1 MSDFGTK
8 LSEINQQQALLEAER
23 EIMLRKA
30 LTGDDPEALVK
41 ARFYFGNQLQQRTP
55 AQRAEGKTFLT
66 DPLDTAGGPGYRQN
80 RQAINAAFLRA
91 MARTP
96 YIRSIITTRTEQVVD
111 FAEPQVDKFSTGW
124 VVRRKRSL
132 APGTPPPTDAQN
144 KADAKIIEQI
154 SELIL
159 NCGAAEKDTNGAD
172 REWTKETGF
181 EAFLRKFVKDSLELD
196 AGCFE
201 IIENRG
207 GEIAEFY
214 AVDAGTMF
222 LADDYA
228 SDRYSDQDR
237 KELQRDGLYPSTVQ
251 VLNGEVVAE
260 YYPKELCYGVR
271 NPSTELHRN
280 GYGDPE
286 LVTLMQMVTNLLN
299 SDAYN
304 ANFFKV
310 GSMPRGILRVS
321 GVVSPTVLE
330 DFKQQWQSQVSGVIN
345 AHKIPTLNSEKA
357 DFINTHVPNKD
368 MEFSQFHELQF
379 RICCV
384 LYKMSPS
391 EVGLEGTKGGSGS
404 LSGENKE
411 DEVKYSKDK
420 GLKPLLKFIAAKL
433 NKYIIKR
440 INKDFEFVFVGMD
453 SDTPEKELDSDDKRS
468 KSNETI
474 NEVRASRGLKPLP
487 GGDIIRDPM
496 YMQAMQL
503 AQMGG
508 EESNQ
513 AVAKMGDDNK
523 PKPKSKKDIEKGNV
537 LAESLNDWIEQELST
552 A

>member
-1 MSDFGTK
+1 MSDFGSE
-8 LSEINQQQALLEAER
+8 LSALNQQQQLLEAKR

-41 ARFYFGNQLQQRTP
+41 ARYYFGNQMQKRTP
-55 AQRAEGKTFLT
+55 AQKAEGKTFLT
-66 DPLDTAGGPGYRQN
+66 DPLETTATPGYRVD
-80 RQAINAAFLRA
+80 RRALNANFLRA

-96 YIRSIITTRTEQVVD
+96 YIRAIIGTRIEQVVD

-124 VVRRKRSL
+124 VVRRRRSL
-132 APGTPPPTDAQN
+132 APGTPPPTEAQQ
-144 KADAKIIEQI
+144 KADARIVEEI
-154 SELIL
+154 SALIL
-159 NCGAAEKDTNGAD
+159 NCGAAEKDANGAD

-201 IIENRG
+201 VIENRG
-207 GEIAEFY
+207 GDIAEFY
-214 AVDAGTMF
+214 AVDGGTMY

-228 SDRYSDQDR
+228 SDRYSDQER
-237 KELQRDGLYPSTVQ
+237 EQLLRDGLYPSTVQ

-260 YYPKELCYGVR
+260 YYPQELCYGVR

-286 LVTLMQMVTNLLN
+286 LVTLQQMLTNLLN

-321 GVVSPTVLE
+321 GIMNQNVLE

-345 AHKIPTLNSEKA
+345 AHKVPTLNAEKA

-368 MEFSQFHELQF
+368 MEFSAFHELQF
-379 RICCV
+379 RLCCV
-384 LYKMSPS
+384 LFKMSPS
-391 EVGLEGTKGGSGS
+391 EVGMEGTKGGSGN
-404 LSGENKE
+404 LQGEDKE
-411 DEVKYSKDK
+411 AEVEYSKDK

-440 INKDFEFVFVGMD
+440 INPDFEFVFVGMD
-453 SDTPEKELDSDDKRS
+453 AETPEKELASADTRS
-468 KSNETI
+468 KTNETI
-474 NEVRASRGLKPLP
+474 NEVRASLGLKSLGPA
-487 GGDIIRDPM
+487 GDIIRDSVF
-496 YMQAMQL
+496 MQAVQL

-513 AVAKMGDDNK
+513 AVDKMQDK
-523 PKPKSKKDIEKGNV
+523 PKPKASKKDIEKGNV
-537 LAESLNDWIEQELST
+537 LADNLNDWIERELLT